1 MSGVNRYGHYRSDQG
16 KRKQNRIPN
25 DWMNCPPIATS
36 GIANSFV
43 VFKTPLDY
51 KYNSTIA
58 FHKRFNPQMVFQ
70 HMFSYQIYMLA
81 IAGLL
86 YGPIVLRFSSSYFH
100 HMRKAQ
106 VESIGLWIDLTN
118 TTRYYDKFEIEKM
131 ECAYEKIA
139 CDGHGDLPH
148 PKLIKLFVNKCSNF
162 LKNNFSQY
170 IGVHC
175 THGFNRTGFFVV
187 SYLVEELHYDVASA
201 IRHFAAAR
209 PPGIYRQNYID
220 ELFIRYG
227 QYSNEAPI
235 MASKPHWIF

>member
-1 MSGVNRYGHYRSDQG
+1 VNSYGQYKSGHS
-16 KRKQNRIPN
+16 KIKQNRIPN
-25 DWMNCPPIATS
+25 DWLNCPPIATS

-58 FHKRFNPQMVFQ
+58 FHKRFNPKMVFQ
-70 HMFSYQIYMLA
+70 HMFSYQ
-81 IAGLL
+81 
-86 YGPIVLRFSSSYFH
+86 
-100 HMRKAQ
+100 
-106 VESIGLWIDLTN
+106 ESIGLWIDLTN
-118 TTRYYDKFEIEKM
+118 TTRYYNKYEIEKM
-131 ECAYEKIA
+131 GCAYEKIA

-148 PKLIKLFVNKCSNF
+148 PELIKLFVNKCSNF
-162 LKNNFSQY
+162 LKSNFSQY

-220 ELFIRYG
+220 ELYIRYG
-227 QYSNEAPI
+227 RYSNEAPV